1 MHPHD
6 WRRPDGSASTAPA
19 SARLVDPEDDL
30 PSATYGGDY
39 ETTRIPQYDPSDPIS
54 GPTGLDLLADPDPL
68 PYVEPSLSGRHALAP
83 AGPEPDQFDNFDNR
97 VAAADRR
104 GTQDLGLFLLRVA
117 VGAILVAHGLHKTF
131 GFWGGQGLG
140 EFKNSLA
147 DMGYRH
153 AELVTYMAAGT
164 EITAGVLL
172 VLGLFTPLAAAAAL
186 AYLINGLA
194 ANLAAQHNA
203 GYIGFFLPDGN
214 EFQVLLAVAVAAII
228 LAGPGRYGL
237 DAGRGWARRPFWG
250 SFAALLLGIG
260 VGVGTWILLNGTNP
274 LS

>member
-1 MHPHD
+1 
-6 WRRPDGSASTAPA
+6 
-19 SARLVDPEDDL
+19 LVDPEDDL

-39 ETTRIPQYDPSDPIS
+39 ETTRIPHYGPGDPVS

-68 PYVEPSLSGRHALAP
+68 PYVEPSLSGRHAIVPSDYEVGEL
-83 AGPEPDQFDNFDNR
+83 NNR
-97 VAAADRR
+97 IAAVGRR
-104 GTQDLGLFLLRVA
+104 GTQDLGLFLLRVT

-131 GFWGGQGLG
+131 GFWGGQGVG
-140 EFKNSLA
+140 AFKNSLS
-147 DMGYRH
+147 DMGYQH
-153 AELVTYMAAGT
+153 AELLTYLAAGT

-194 ANLAAQHNA
+194 ANLAAQHDA

-228 LAGPGRYGL
+228 LVGPGRYGL
-237 DAGRGWARRPFWG
+237 DAGRGWATRPFWG
-250 SFAALLLGIG
+250 SFAALLVGIG
-260 VGVGTWILLNGTNP
+260 VGVGTWILLNGSNP